1 MNRTVALILLI
12 SGSAALTA
20 PERSWPFP
28 QTQQRRID
36 SLLLVR
42 TACAGSC
49 PAYRLSLAAT
59 GVVRFH
65 TDLIDGRDSLS
76 PGRVDTLLARVER
89 IGFFSLPDSTRA
101 DRTMCAAPAAGLAT
115 VSLTAFTGA
124 LRKTVTDYA
133 GCFDSRL
140 AAAGVS
146 QASSATRDSALVGL
160 RGLHEAID
168 SLTLSG
174 RWLHPLHPPSFSAT
188 WIGTVSDSIV
198 LQRPDYRV
206 RLTNTGDLRFSTIA
220 PRPKVVSDTIRPT
233 AMDLITVR
241 GEVVGFFDL
250 PDSLRADRY
259 FCPAAS
265 AGTAPVSV
273 TFYRGAARRSV
284 VDDLRCVEPVDR
296 RARMTVT
303 GLRNFQA
310 YIDTVLG
317 TARWTNR

>member
-1 MNRTVALILLI
+1 MNRTVALLLLI
-12 SGSAALTA
+12 SGSAALTE

-36 SLLLVR
+36 SLVLVR

-49 PAYRLSLAAT
+49 PAYRLSLAAS
-59 GVVRFH
+59 GVVRFQS
-65 TDLIDGRDSLS
+65 DLINGRDSLA
-76 PGRVDTLLARVER
+76 PGRVDTLIARVER

-101 DRTMCAAPAAGLAT
+101 DRTMCGAPTAGLAT
-115 VSLTAFTGA
+115 VSLTVFTGGS
-124 LRKTVTDYA
+124 RKTVTDYA

-140 AAAGVS
+140 ATAVGIS
-146 QASSATRDSALVGL
+146 QASAASRDSALVNL
-160 RGLHEAID
+160 RGFQEAID

-174 RWLHPLHPPSFSAT
+174 RWLLPLHPPSFAAT
-188 WIGTVSDSIV
+188 WIGTTSDSIV

-220 PRPKVVSDTIRPT
+220 PRPRVVSDTIRPA

-241 GEVVGFFDL
+241 AEVAGFFDL

-265 AGTAPVSV
+265 AGTVPVSV
-273 TFYRGAARRSV
+273 TFYRGTARRSV
-284 VDDLRCVEPVDR
+284 VDDQRCATPVDR
-296 RARMTVT
+296 RARMTIT
-303 GLRNFQA
+303 SLRNFQA

-317 TARWTNR
+317 TARWK